1 MFSAPF
7 VAGAVTVQEPT
18 EHPAHGSGVGA
29 MSLRQIPW
37 GATSVGLAMLA
48 GFWIFAL
55 HRKMRHQQV
64 ALCTLRLQNASLE
77 NHLSAR
83 TEELQ
88 KTQSDLIQADLQDRD
103 LSELKSRFITMVSHE
118 FRTPLGIIM
127 SAIELMRHHGD
138 RLPAEQLTE
147 LRDDIHDATRQ
158 IAGLMERVL
167 AQGQIETDGEALP
180 LAVDLECQIS
190 ADSA

>member
-1 MFSAPF
+1 MFYAPF
-7 VAGAVTVQEPT
+7 VAGAVTVQEPN
-18 EHPAHGSGVGA
+18 EHPAHRSGMGA
-29 MSLRQIPW
+29 SSLSQMPW
-37 GATSVGLAMLA
+37 GAISVGLTMYF
-48 GFWIFAL
+48 GIWIFAL
-55 HRKMRHQQV
+55 HRKLRLQKV

-83 TEELQ
+83 TDELQ
-88 KTQSDLIQADLQDRD
+88 KNQSELIRAGLQDRD

-138 RLPAEQLTE
+138 RIPAEQLVE
-147 LRDDIHDATRQ
+147 LQDDIHDATRQ
-158 IAGLMERVL
+158 MAGLMERVL
-167 AQGQIETDGEALP
+167 AQGQVETDGEALP
-180 LAVDLECQIS
+180 SVVDLECQIS

>member
-1 MFSAPF
+1 MFYAPF
-7 VAGAVTVQEPT
+7 VAGAVPVQVPIENS
-18 EHPAHGSGVGA
+18 AHESAVGA
-29 MSLRQIPW
+29 MSLRQMPW
-37 GATSVGLAMLA
+37 GAISVGLAMCA
-48 GFWIFAL
+48 GIWIFAL
-55 HRKMRHQQV
+55 HRKLRLQKV

-83 TEELQ
+83 TDELQ
-88 KTQSDLIQADLQDRD
+88 KTRSELIQADLQDRD

-147 LRDDIHDATRQ
+147 LRDDIHDATRH

-167 AQGQIETDGEALP
+167 AQGRVGTDGDALP
-180 LAVDLECQIS
+180 STVDLECQIS

>member
-1 MFSAPF
+1 MFYAPF
-7 VAGAVTVQEPT
+7 VAGAVTVQEPN
-18 EHPAHGSGVGA
+18 EHSTHGSAVGA
-29 MSLRQIPW
+29 MSLRQMPW
-37 GATSVGLAMLA
+37 GAISIGLAMCA
-48 GFWIFAL
+48 GIWIFAL
-55 HRKMRHQQV
+55 HRKLRLQKV

-83 TEELQ
+83 TDELQ
-88 KTQSDLIQADLQDRD
+88 KNQSELIRAGLQDRD

-138 RLPAEQLTE
+138 RIPAEQLVE
-147 LRDDIHDATRQ
+147 LQDDIHDATRQ
-158 IAGLMERVL
+158 MAGLMERVL
-167 AQGQIETDGEALP
+167 AQGQVETDCEALP
-180 LAVDLECQIS
+180 SVVDLECQIS

>member
-1 MFSAPF
+1 MFYAPF
-7 VAGAVTVQEPT
+7 VAGAVTVHEPI
-18 EHPAHGSGVGA
+18 EHSEHRSGVVA
-29 MSLRQIPW
+29 MSLRQMPW
-37 GATSVGLAMLA
+37 GAISVGLAMLG

-55 HRKMRHQQV
+55 QRKLRHQQA

-88 KTQSDLIQADLQDRD
+88 KTQGELIQAGMQDRD

-127 SAIELMRHHGD
+127 SAVELMRHHGD
-138 RLPAEQLTE
+138 RIPAEQLVE
-147 LRDDIHDATRQ
+147 LQDDIHDATRH

-167 AQGQIETDGEALP
+167 AQSRVDTDGEALP
-180 LAVDLECQIS
+180 STVDLECQIS